1 MADLRREPPLSVRRC
16 DFPFLQSV
24 GFDALAVPVS
34 DRKGSHIRSCGYPAL
49 ISVLCC
55 GERFVSNSA
64 VLRKYGMILF
74 VKKPYAFVAPLA
86 LAVAIALTG
95 CGGSDSS
102 GGSTS
107 GSAVEVDVPEA
118 EEPAGATFQDGVLTT
133 PDMTITVTDYRVIQP
148 GAQGNEYG
156 DTPVLAIWY
165 DTTNLGTSDRE
176 VSPVTEFVVSFEAYQ
191 DNDPNL
197 VNKLGV
203 GMLPDSAFLDSQTAA
218 IKPGGTVPNAVA
230 YELSDLTTPVEL
242 AAIYGG
248 DEVGRMTFNL
258 N

>member
-1 MADLRREPPLSVRRC
+1 M
-16 DFPFLQSV
+16 
-24 GFDALAVPVS
+24 
-34 DRKGSHIRSCGYPAL
+34 
-49 ISVLCC
+49 
-55 GERFVSNSA
+55 
-64 VLRKYGMILF
+64 
-74 VKKPYAFVAPLA
+74 
-86 LAVAIALTG
+86 LTG
-95 CGGSDSS
+95 CSGSDAPGGS
-102 GGSTS
+102 GS

-118 EEPAGATFQDGVLTT
+118 EAPAGATFQDGVLTT
-133 PDMTITVTDYRVIQP
+133 PDMTIAITDYRVIQP
-148 GAQGNEYG
+148 GAAGNEYG

-165 DTTNLGTSDRE
+165 DTTNLGTSARE

-203 GMLPDSAFLDSQTAA
+203 GMLPDPAFLDSQMAT
-218 IKPGGTVPNAVA
+218 IKPGGTVPNAIA

>member
-1 MADLRREPPLSVRRC
+1 
-16 DFPFLQSV
+16 
-24 GFDALAVPVS
+24 
-34 DRKGSHIRSCGYPAL
+34 
-49 ISVLCC
+49 
-55 GERFVSNSA
+55 
-64 VLRKYGMILF
+64 MILF
-74 VKKPYAFVAPLA
+74 MKKPFAFLAPLT
-86 LAVAIALTG
+86 LAITIALTG
-95 CGGSDSS
+95 CSGSDAPGGSA
-102 GGSTS
+102 S

-118 EEPAGATFQDGVLTT
+118 EAPANATFQDGVLTT

-148 GAQGNEYG
+148 GAEGNEYS

-176 VSPVTEFVVSFEAYQ
+176 VSPVTEFVVNIEAYQ

-203 GMLPDSAFLDSQTAA
+203 GMLPDPAFLDSQTAA